1 MSKFLPSD
9 FRCFRGQPVLLPPRR
24 VNGADEGRLHYLRRE
39 NPLPWRGLVHVRGI
53 IIVSFAVPQI
63 FLETTGSYTCHADTD
78 SYCTIL
84 TNQNTTTIF
93 MKILGLSSFDI
104 GLAHLVAS
112 LKENIQSSKPLF
124 QKEKL
129 VAN

>member
-1 MSKFLPSD
+1 MSEESLLSHLQCLRFLMKRPA
-9 FRCFRGQPVLLPPRR
+9 P
-24 VNGADEGRLHYLRRE
+24 
-39 NPLPWRGLVHVRGI
+39 
-53 IIVSFAVPQI
+53 
-63 FLETTGSYTCHADTD
+63 TADTD
-78 SYCTIL
+78 SYCRIL

>member
-1 MSKFLPSD
+1 MSKLLPSD

-63 FLETTGSYTCHADTD
+63 FHETAGTYTCHADTD
-78 SYCTIL
+78 SYCTIQQL
-84 TNQNTTTIF
+84 IPTTIF

-124 QKEKL
+124 QQEKL